1 VKLPWV
7 SRELFELREAFYAPL
22 VVRQREEIDYLRAML
37 SKAEDRYERLV
48 DRMTMP
54 PSPAVMPRVT
64 PIKSE
69 PDPALPQEVQDAL
82 GEWAS
87 DPFVHAHLT
96 NMAMLELRKPHADA
110 ADVARRIREGET
122 VATEMFTE

>member
-37 SKAEDRYERLV
+37 AKAEVRYERLV
-48 DRMTMP
+48 DRMTAP
-54 PSPAVMPRVT
+54 PPVAPT
-64 PIKSE
+64 AAPIKSE

-96 NMAMLELRKPHADA
+96 NMAMLELKKPHADA

>member
-37 SKAEDRYERLV
+37 AKAEVRYERLV
-48 DRMTMP
+48 EKMTT
-54 PSPAVMPRVT
+54 PAPAPAPFVA

-96 NMAMLELRKPHADA
+96 NMAMLELKTPHADA